1 MLAAAGGTERLFF
14 AAFWGNCTHARF
26 FCERIPYIFSKS
38 LDELRKKVYNIE
50 NKPCTDSVER
60 CFDCR
65 EKNSGKNHV
74 EGVCVIRHSVMH
86 YEKYPVCRIRMC
98 SVY

>member
-1 MLAAAGGTERLFF
+1 MLAAAGGTERLFCGILGKLHTR
-14 AAFWGNCTHARF
+14 AL

-65 EKNSGKNHV
+65 EKNSGRNHV